1 MKHARTISIN
11 SQIYFRAGSECNLQ
25 LVSEWREWH
34 PFLWTGAKMK
44 LRLRHFRR
52 RREGQS
58 WFGLNGTRTQVM
70 KLSNYRTILFV
81 YFCVGCDVIVIGQWS
96 AAALLSP
103 SLIFINSSL
112 LFGGGAVLGSNFF
125 H

>member
-1 MKHARTISIN
+1 
-11 SQIYFRAGSECNLQ
+11 
-25 LVSEWREWH
+25 
-34 PFLWTGAKMK
+34 
-44 LRLRHFRR
+44 
-52 RREGQS
+52 
-58 WFGLNGTRTQVM
+58 M